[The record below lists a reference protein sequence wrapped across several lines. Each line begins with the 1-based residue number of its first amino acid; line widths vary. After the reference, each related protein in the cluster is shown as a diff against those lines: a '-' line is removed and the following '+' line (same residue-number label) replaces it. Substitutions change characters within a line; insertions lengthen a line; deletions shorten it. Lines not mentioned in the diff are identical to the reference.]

1 MAIGDNYI
9 TTQELADYMSIQ
21 GTGYNARIAAVCS
34 AVSREVEDY
43 CHRQFNQAAS
53 ATARIYRPKDRFT
66 ALVDDFFTT
75 TGLIIATDNDDDGTF
90 ETTWV
95 AADYSLSPLNG
106 VRNGRTGWP
115 WWQVDAVGFTQRF
128 HPTNHPNLQ
137 VTAQWGWSAVPPEV
151 KESCLI
157 LGADTFQLKDSR
169 LGVAGADQFGTV
181 VRVRDN
187 VVALNKLRHFAKQKV
202 FMA

>member
-9 TTQELADYMSIQ
+9 TTQELKDYMAIQ
-21 GTGYNARIAAVCS
+21 GTGYDARIAAVCS

-53 ATARIYRPKDRFT
+53 ATARIYRPKDRYT

-75 TGLIIATDNDDDGTF
+75 SGLIIQTDNDDDGVF

-95 AADYSLSPLNG
+95 AADYGLAPENG

-115 WWQVDAVGFTQRF
+115 YWKIDAVGFSQRY

-151 KESCLI
+151 KESCLM
-157 LGADTFQLKDSR
+157 LGADTFQSKDAR
-169 LGVAGADQFGTV
+169 FGVAGSDQFGNVT
-181 VRVRDN
+181 RVRDN
-187 VVALNKLRHFAKQKV
+187 VVAMNKLRHFTRQKV
-202 FMA
+202 FVA